1 MEATR
6 KELLDYINKQVK
18 TISSAKK
25 FLSRASVDVS
35 DYYEVD
41 DNIFDYLS
49 FAKQFVEEVASDS
62 WVKITMDAI
71 NSFYFSNSRRY
82 A

>member
-1 MEATR
+1 MDTTR
-6 KELLDYINKQVK
+6 KELLDYVNKQIK

-35 DYYEVD
+35 NYYKVD

-71 NSFYFSNSRRY
+71 NSFYFNRNRY

>member
-1 MEATR
+1 MDTTR
-6 KELLDYINKQVK
+6 KELLDYVNKQIK

-49 FAKQFVEEVASDS
+49 FAKQFVEEVASDN

-71 NSFYFSNSRRY
+71 NSFYFNRNRY